1 MFNDWDFS
9 AEGRTRQAQRMDCLS
24 ALVDGHAI
32 VDFICPY
39 DTDRQDYDVRV
50 WMNTIQ
56 KGRFDDTNEMF
67 EKPDHC
73 TFEIKDYNYSNII
86 EEIKKKL

>member
-1 MFNDWDFS
+1 
-9 AEGRTRQAQRMDCLS
+9 
-24 ALVDGHAI
+24 
-32 VDFICPY
+32 
-39 DTDRQDYDVRV
+39 
-50 WMNTIQ
+50 
-56 KGRFDDTNEMF
+56 MF

>member
-1 MFNDWDFS
+1 MGCLS
-9 AEGRTRQAQRMDCLS
+9 SLAEG
-24 ALVDGHAI
+24 HAV

-39 DTDRQDYDVRV
+39 DVDRQEYDVKV
-50 WMNTIQ
+50 WMNTI
-56 KGRFDDTNEMF
+56 KEGRFDDTNKMF
-67 EKPDHC
+67 EKPSHC